1 MLIVSQDKEE
11 IINFDNIININ
22 AILNDSTLEENNGYD
37 IWVGTTQPVEDNYR
51 RIGTYATKERAKEIL
66 NEIIKRIVMTERF
79 AAICIP
85 ERQDNMVMS
94 SYDNDEPLFIYQM
107 PKE

>member
-11 IINFDNIININ
+11 IINFDNIINITL
-22 AILNDSTLEENNGYD
+22 LNDSTIENNNGYD
-37 IWVGTTQPVEDNYR
+37 IWVGTNQPVEDNYR
-51 RIGTYATKERAKEIL
+51 RIGTYATKERAKTVL

-85 ERQDNMVMS
+85 ERQDTMVIE
-94 SYDNDEPLFIYQM
+94 SYDNDEPLFIYHM